1 MGKFTVEE
9 INFICVFGIK
19 SKTELIKN
27 IEKVF
32 SYLQNSEMEELAKMV
47 LKKLQDMPDEE
58 FEQTDFNMAE

>member
-27 IEKVF
+27 IEKIF

-47 LKKLQDMPDEE
+47 LKKLQDMTDEE